1 MTTRARNT
9 NSTTGYT
16 EAFYNSYTAGYEH
29 VLQERKP
36 QYQGLLRE
44 ERIEGENESYD
55 FLGTIELTEKATRF
69 EDIPI
74 EDMTHNRRWITPKW
88 FRKGIF
94 VDKEDDIALHTD
106 PTSDYIQALA
116 KGVIRRE
123 NITVTDSFFAN
134 VDGGKTPSTDTYI
147 LTDSLYVTATNTT
160 TAGRTLAH
168 DVQSDFTAGGVST
181 GLTIEKLILAR
192 QALGELENDM
202 DDMFHVACA
211 PKQGSD
217 MLREAETQSIDTNM
231 IKSLVNGVVNEYMGF
246 RFVFTNRIIIGTS
259 SNDVD
264 DDTKVF
270 ELPVWTKEGMLFARH
285 QSPIFNVDWLPR
297 KQIWQISARVGMAAI
312 RMDEDKIIKIECI

>member
-1 MTTRARNT
+1 MATVNTNT

-29 VLQERKP
+29 VLQEKKP
-36 QYQGLLRE
+36 QYQGLVRE

-55 FLGTIELTEKATRF
+55 FLGTIELDQKQTRF

-74 EDMTHNRRWITPKW
+74 EDMTHNRRWITPEW
-88 FRKGIF
+88 YRKGIF

-116 KGVIRRE
+116 KGVIRKE
-123 NITVTDSFFAN
+123 NEVITGAFFAN
-134 VDGGKTPSTDTYI
+134 VSGGKTPGTDTYV
-147 LTDSLYVTATNTT
+147 LEDALYTT
-160 TAGRTLAH
+160 STSADGRTLAH
-168 DVQSDFTAGGVST
+168 DVQSDFTAGGTST

-192 QALGELENDM
+192 QALDELYNDPDEM
-202 DDMFHVACA
+202 LYVAMA

-217 MLREAETQSIDTNM
+217 LLREAETQSIDTNM
-231 IKSLVNGVVNEYMGF
+231 IRSLVNGVVNEYMGF
-246 RFVFTNRIIIGTS
+246 RFIKTNQIAIGS

-264 DDTKVF
+264 ADTSVY
-270 ELPVWTKEGMLFARH
+270 ELPVWSKVGMLFARH
-285 QSPIFNVDWLPR
+285 ESPIFNVDWLPR
-297 KQIWQISARVGMAAI
+297 KQIWQISARVGMNAI